1 MLIGANNLSITHYA
15 EMKSSQ
21 VTIKDIARALG
32 ISPSTVSR
40 ALKDHPDISP
50 KTKKAVKELAENLHY
65 EPNAIAL
72 SLRSRLTKTIGV
84 IIPELVHY
92 FFSSVIS
99 GIDQVAYEL
108 GYTVIICQTKEDYE
122 KEVRVVHTLLS
133 KRVDGVL
140 ASVSKTSSKF
150 DHYYELKNSNI
161 PLVFFDR
168 ACNISNTDRVI
179 VDDYTGAY
187 KAVKHLISAGCKRI
201 AHLATSQELLIG
213 RNRKNGYIQ
222 ALKDHGIEVD
232 EEIIL
237 RCDTDQHAQKCIPYL
252 LSLQKKVDGIFAVND
267 LTAIT
272 AMSIIKRSGYKIPED
287 IAISGFSNSHYS
299 NMTEPPLTTTEQKG
313 YEMGQIA
320 ARMLIER
327 IQSDVDIETRV
338 EQIKTELIVRG
349 STQK

>member
-1 MLIGANNLSITHYA
+1 
-15 EMKSSQ
+15 MKSSQ

-50 KTKKAVKELAENLHY
+50 KTKKAVKELAESLHY

-84 IIPELVHY
+84 IIPQFVHF
-92 FFSSVIS
+92 FFSNVIS
-99 GIDQVAYEL
+99 GIEDVAYKN
-108 GYTVIICQTKEDYE
+108 GYTVIICQSNEEYE
-122 KEVRVVHTLLS
+122 KEVNVVQTLLS

-140 ASVSKTSSKF
+140 ASVSKTTNNF
-150 DHYYELKNSNI
+150 EHFYEMKNSNI

-168 ACNISNTDRVI
+168 VCNIPNTDRII
-179 VDDYTGAY
+179 VDDYSGAY
-187 KAVKHLISAGCKRI
+187 KAVKHLIDAGCKRI

-213 RNRKNGYIQ
+213 RNRRNGYLQ
-222 ALKDHGIEVD
+222 ALKDNGIEAD

-237 RCDTDQHAQKCIPYL
+237 RCDTDQHAKKCIPYL
-252 LSLQKKVDGIFAVND
+252 LSLQKKIDGIFAVND

-272 AMSIIKRSGYKIPED
+272 AMTIIKSSGYKIPQD
-287 IAISGFSNSHYS
+287 IAISGFSNSHYAA
-299 NMTEPPLTTTEQKG
+299 MTEPPLTSIEQKG
-313 YEMGQIA
+313 FDMGQKA
-320 ARMLIER
+320 ATMLIER
-327 IQSDVDIETRV
+327 IHSDVDIETRV
-338 EQIKTELIVRG
+338 EQIKTELVVRG

>member
-1 MLIGANNLSITHYA
+1 
-15 EMKSSQ
+15 MKSNQ
-21 VTIKDIARALG
+21 ATIKDIARILG

-50 KTKKAVKELAENLHY
+50 KTRKAVKKLAEELHY

-72 SLRSRLTKTIGV
+72 SLRNSLTKTIGV
-84 IIPELVHY
+84 IIPELVHH

-99 GIDQVAYEL
+99 GIEDIAYKSGFSVL
-108 GYTVIICQTKEDYE
+108 ICQSNEDYD
-122 KEVRVVHTLLS
+122 KEVHVVHTLLS

-140 ASVSKTSSKF
+140 ASVSKTTNKF

-161 PLVFFDR
+161 PLVFYDR
-168 ACNISNTDRVI
+168 VCNIPNTDRVI
-179 VDDYTGAY
+179 VDDYTGSY
-187 KAVKHLISAGCKRI
+187 KAVKHLVEAGCSRI

-222 ALKDHGIEVD
+222 ALKDCGIEVD

-237 RCDTDQHAQKCIPYL
+237 RCDTDQHAKKCIPYL
-252 LSLQKKVDGIFAVND
+252 LSLEKKIDGIFAVND

-272 AMSIIKRSGYKIPED
+272 AMSIIKRSGYSIPQD
-287 IAISGFSNSHYS
+287 IAIAGFSNSIYT
-299 NMTEPPLTTTEQKG
+299 NMTDPPLTTIEQHG
-313 YEMGQIA
+313 FIMGQKA
-320 ARMLIER
+320 ATMLMER
-327 IQSDVDIETRV
+327 IQSETDIETRV

-349 STQK
+349 STQRRKNL

>member
-1 MLIGANNLSITHYA
+1 
-15 EMKSSQ
+15 MKSSQ

-50 KTKKAVKELAENLHY
+50 KTKKAVKELAESLHY

-84 IIPELVHY
+84 IIPQIVHF

-99 GIDQVAYEL
+99 GIEEIAYKN
-108 GYTVIICQTKEDYE
+108 GYTTIICQSNEEYE
-122 KEVRVVHTLLS
+122 KEVHVAQALLS

-140 ASVSKTSSKF
+140 ASVSKTTNKF
-150 DHYYELKNSNI
+150 EHFYEMKNSNT

-168 ACNISNTDRVI
+168 VCNIPNTDRVI

-187 KAVKHLISAGCKRI
+187 KAVKHLIDAGCKRI

-213 RNRKNGYIQ
+213 RNRRNGYLQ
-222 ALKDHGIEVD
+222 ALKDNGIEVD

-237 RCDTDQHAQKCIPYL
+237 RCDTDQHAKKCIPYL
-252 LSLQKKVDGIFAVND
+252 LSLEKKIDGIFAVND

-272 AMSIIKRSGYKIPED
+272 AMSIIKRSGYNIPED
-287 IAISGFSNSHYS
+287 IAISGFSNSNYS
-299 NMTEPPLTTTEQKG
+299 AMTEPPLTSIEQKG
-313 YEMGQIA
+313 FEMGQKA
-320 ARMLIER
+320 ATMLIER

-349 STQK
+349 STQR

>member
-1 MLIGANNLSITHYA
+1 
-15 EMKSSQ
+15 MKNSQ

-50 KTKKAVKELAENLHY
+50 KTKKAVKELAESLHY

-84 IIPELVHY
+84 IIPEIVHY

-99 GIDQVAYEL
+99 GIEDVAYNS
-108 GYTVIICQTKEDYE
+108 GYTVIICQSNEDYE
-122 KEVRVVHTLLS
+122 KEVKTIQTLLS

-140 ASVSKTSSKF
+140 ASVAKTSAKF
-150 DHYYELKNSNI
+150 DHYYEAKNSNI

-168 ACNISNTDRVI
+168 VCNIPNTDRVI
-179 VDDYTGAY
+179 VDDYSGAY
-187 KAVKHLISAGCKRI
+187 KAVTHLIDAGCKRI

-213 RNRKNGYIQ
+213 KNRKNGYVQ
-222 ALKDHGIEVD
+222 ALKDKGIEVD

-237 RCDTDQHAQKCIPYL
+237 RCDTDLHAQKCIPYL
-252 LSLQKKVDGIFAVND
+252 LSLEKKIDGVFAVND

-272 AMSIIKRSGYKIPED
+272 AMSIIKRSGFSIPQD
-287 IAISGFSNSHYS
+287 IAIAGFSNSHYA
-299 NMTEPPLTTTEQKG
+299 NMTDPPLTTIEQKG
-313 YEMGQIA
+313 FEMGQKA

-327 IQSDVDIETRV
+327 IQSDVEIETRV
-338 EQIKTELIVRG
+338 DQIKTELKVRG
-349 STQK
+349 STQR